1 MMKQISYDE
10 LRSRL
15 TNQEDIYLVDVREP
29 HEHEAFNIG
38 GVLIPLTELLDHLDQ
53 IPKDKEVVLYCKMG
67 VRSQIAI
74 QRLERF
80 GYTNLVNLSGGVEK
94 LRR

>member
-1 MMKQISYDE
+1 MKQISYDE
-10 LRSRL
+10 LRSRI